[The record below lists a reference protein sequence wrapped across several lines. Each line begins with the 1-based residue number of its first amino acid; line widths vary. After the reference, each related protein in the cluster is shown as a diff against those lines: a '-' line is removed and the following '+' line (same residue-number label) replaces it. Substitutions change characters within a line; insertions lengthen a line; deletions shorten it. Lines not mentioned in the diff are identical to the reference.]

1 MSDDKPRRG
10 LGRGLSSLFG
20 DEEAEAPSVVSPGK
34 GGDAG
39 EVPFNLPVDAL
50 HPGRFQPRR
59 TFDQDALDDLA
70 QSIREKGIVQPILV
84 RPLPE
89 DPRRYEI
96 VAGERRW
103 RAARIARRQMI
114 PALIRHLSDQDA
126 AEVALVENLQRRD
139 LSPLE
144 EAEGYLRLQEEFR
157 HTQDELAKAIG
168 KSRSHVVNMM
178 RLLKLPE
185 PLKKLLRDGS
195 LSAGHAR
202 ALLNARD
209 PEGLAQQVVGRGL
222 NVRQTERLVTGE
234 GGVTSRKAPQSSTQG
249 GGGRFSQ
256 DKPLTR
262 DDDTRAL
269 ERDLERVLGLQVTI
283 NLEGWGD
290 GGQVVIHYDTLSQL
304 DDILYRLNNPT
315 NNSADRRRKGAAR
328 GAEGVPSL
336 ADPSAA
342 SFSEAS
348 ASSTP
353 GTLAALLGPEGDDA
367 AAPSLWARAAA
378 SARDA
383 SRDASTETCDP
394 ADVDPVEG

>member
-1 MSDDKPRRG
+1 M
-10 LGRGLSSLFG
+10 
-20 DEEAEAPSVVSPGK
+20 
-34 GGDAG
+34 
-39 EVPFNLPVDAL
+39 
-50 HPGRFQPRR
+50 
-59 TFDQDALDDLA
+59 
-70 QSIREKGIVQPILV
+70 
-84 RPLPE
+84 
-89 DPRRYEI
+89 
-96 VAGERRW
+96 
-103 RAARIARRQMI
+103 
-114 PALIRHLSDQDA
+114 
-126 AEVALVENLQRRD
+126 
-139 LSPLE
+139 
-144 EAEGYLRLQEEFR
+144 
-157 HTQDELAKAIG
+157 
-168 KSRSHVVNMM
+168 
-178 RLLKLPE
+178 
-185 PLKKLLRDGS
+185 
-195 LSAGHAR
+195 
-202 ALLNARD
+202 
-209 PEGLAQQVVGRGL
+209 
-222 NVRQTERLVTGE
+222 
-234 GGVTSRKAPQSSTQG
+234 
-249 GGGRFSQ
+249 
-256 DKPLTR
+256 
-262 DDDTRAL
+262 
-269 ERDLERVLGLQVTI
+269 LGLQVTI